1 MRRRGGVGAFYY
13 KKPNLSREKDYRICV
28 ESIQKSEAY
37 GIGFVS
43 RDEKKAYM
51 TNHILRMSLEIF
63 KEVKFSKVNGHL
75 NFIIGSIL
83 GMSVVAT

>member
-1 MRRRGGVGAFYY
+1 M
-13 KKPNLSREKDYRICV
+13 
-28 ESIQKSEAY
+28 
-37 GIGFVS
+37 S

-63 KEVKFSKVNGHL
+63 KEANFSEVNWHL

-83 GMSVVAT
+83 GMSIVAT

>member
-1 MRRRGGVGAFYY
+1 V
-13 KKPNLSREKDYRICV
+13 YRICV
-28 ESIQKSEAY
+28 ESIQKSGAY

-43 RDEKKAYM
+43 RDEKRACM
-51 TNHILRMSLEIF
+51 TNHILGMSLEIF
-63 KEVKFSKVNGHL
+63 EEVNFSKVNWHL